1 MAFDAKREKE
11 MRKKFGPR
19 KNQYIRVNEV
29 QLIDE
34 KGENLGVVK
43 TEKALEMA
51 EEKGLDLVEV
61 GPGVQPPV
69 CKIMDY
75 AKYMYLQEKKAK
87 SGKKGKVKDTK
98 EFRFTAVID
107 KGDIAH
113 RVKRAKEYLKKG
125 YPVKITMFR
134 KGRIP
139 KEQAMEVFNEILT
152 NFTDYS
158 SIEPEPVSEGR
169 YIFLTFKPD
178 GKTKNKQNSKKEG
191 EDVQT

>member
-1 MAFDAKREKE
+1 MSFDTKREKE

-19 KNQYIRVNEV
+19 KNQYIKVQEV
-29 QLIDE
+29 QLIDD
-34 KGENLGVVK
+34 KGENLGVVQ
-43 TEKALEMA
+43 TQKALALA

-61 GPGVQPPV
+61 GATVQPPV
-69 CKIMDY
+69 CKIMDF

-87 SGKKGKVKDTK
+87 SSKKGKAKDTK

-107 KGDIAH
+107 KGDIEH
-113 RVKRAKEYLKKG
+113 RVKRAKEYLSKG
-125 YPVKITMFR
+125 FPVKITMFR

-139 KEQAMEVFNEILT
+139 KEQASEVFDSILT

-158 SIEPEPVSEGR
+158 SIEPEPVNEGR

-178 GKTKNKQNSKKEG
+178 GKTKDKQNSKKEG
-191 EDVQT
+191 EDV